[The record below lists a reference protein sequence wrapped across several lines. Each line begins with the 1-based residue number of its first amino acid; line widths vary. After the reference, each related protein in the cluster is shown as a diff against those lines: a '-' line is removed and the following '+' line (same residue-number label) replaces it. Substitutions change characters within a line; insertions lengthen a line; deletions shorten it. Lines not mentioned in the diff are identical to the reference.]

1 MPSQP
6 SKTQPLVLAMVGL
19 PARGK
24 TYMARKLARYLRWR
38 GLNARVF
45 NVGNY
50 RRERLGSGQP
60 ADFFDPRNPD
70 GVEARRRMALEALDD
85 VFGWV
90 RSGGEIAIYDAT
102 NGTRERRDLL
112 VKRCESEGLPIIFVE
127 SVCSDPSLVEANV
140 RETKISSPDYVGID
154 PDSAVSD
161 FRARIKMY
169 ETAYDPLG
177 DDEADRSWVKIVDVG
192 RQVVVNRIGGY
203 VPSRLVYYL
212 MNLHLA
218 PRDIWLTRHGESEYN
233 VKGLLGGDPGL
244 SARGQR
250 YADALAIELPK
261 RVMGVPKLWTS
272 TLQRTI
278 QTADGLP
285 WAPLHL
291 RALDEIDAGVCDGWT
306 YALVKERMP
315 EDFAARKADKLRYRY
330 PRGES
335 YQDVIGRLNPV
346 IIELER
352 SKQPVVVVAHQAV
365 LRALYA
371 YLAGRTPEDCPH
383 LEMPLHTL
391 IQLRPK
397 AYGCE
402 ERRFPIP
409 VSER

>member
-1 MPSQP
+1 
-6 SKTQPLVLAMVGL
+6 MVGL

-50 RRERLGSGQP
+50 RRERLGSGQK
-60 ADFFDPRNPD
+60 ADFFDPTNAT

-85 VFGWV
+85 VFQWV
-90 RSGGEIAIYDAT
+90 RGGGEIAIYDAT
-102 NGTRERRDLL
+102 NGTRERRDLI
-112 VKRCESEGLPIIFVE
+112 VKRCESEGVPVIFVE
-127 SVCSDPSLVEANV
+127 SVCSDPALVEENV
-140 RETKISSPDYVGID
+140 RETKISSPDYAGID
-154 PDSAVSD
+154 PDQAVSD

-169 ETAYDPLG
+169 ESAYETLG
-177 DDEADRSWVKIVDVG
+177 DDETHRSWVKIVDVG
-192 RQVVVNRIGGY
+192 RQVVANRIGGY

-218 PRDIWLTRHGESEYN
+218 PRDIWLTRHGESAFN

-244 SARGQR
+244 SARGAQ
-250 YADALAIELPK
+250 YAKALAVELPK
-261 RVMGVPKLWTS
+261 RVQGTPKLWTS
-272 TLQRTI
+272 TLQRTVN
-278 QTADGLP
+278 TAKGLP
-285 WAPLHL
+285 WEPLAL

-315 EDFAARKADKLRYRY
+315 AEFAARKADKLRYRY

-352 SKQPVVVVAHQAV
+352 SKQPVVIVAHQAV

-371 YLAGRTPEDCPH
+371 YLAGRTPEECPH

-409 VSER
+409 VSDF